1 MDQRNHTTDELMTQ
15 AAHCLANTY
24 ARFPV
29 ALVKGS
35 GARVWD
41 AEGKTYLDFA
51 AGIAVDVLG
60 HCHPKVVEAIRVQA
74 ETLLHVSNLYYIEP
88 QIRLARVLCEQ
99 SFGDK
104 VFFCNSGAEANEAA
118 IKLARRYAKVRWSSD
133 RYEIVCMRD
142 SFHGRTMAT
151 VTATGQ
157 AKYSQGFEPLLP
169 GFKHIP
175 FNDLAAAERAIDS
188 RTCAVLVEPIQGEG
202 GVRVPDNDYLPGLRQ
217 LCSDRE
223 VLLMLDEVQTGMG
236 RTGRLFAYEHSGI
249 EPDVMTLAKGLGGGL
264 PIGAMI
270 AKETVADA
278 FVPGS
283 HASTFGGNPFVTTVA
298 LAVLTEILDARLPEH
313 AAKIGAYFRERLQQ
327 LATRYSFV
335 KEARGKGL
343 MLALELTVPAK
354 PIVERCLQRG
364 LLILIAGDQVLR
376 FVPPLIIGEPE
387 VDEAMR
393 VLDLVLAEKSS

>member
-1 MDQRNHTTDELMTQ
+1 MSATDELMAQ
-15 AAHCLANTY
+15 AARCLANTY

-29 ALVKGS
+29 ALVRGS
-35 GARVWD
+35 GVRVRD

-88 QIRLARVLCEQ
+88 QIRLARALSEQ
-99 SFGDK
+99 SFSGK

-118 IKLARRYAKVRWSSD
+118 IKLARRYAKARWSSD

-157 AKYSQGFEPLLP
+157 PKYSQGFEPLLP

-202 GVRVPDNDYLPGLRQ
+202 GVRVPDDDYLPGLRQ
-217 LCSDRE
+217 LCSERE

-298 LAVLTEILDARLPEH
+298 LTVLTEILDARLSDR
-313 AAKIGAYFRERLQQ
+313 AAKIGAYFLERLQQ
-327 LATRYSFV
+327 LATRYPFV

-354 PIVERCLQRG
+354 PIVDRCLQRG

-376 FVPPLIIGEPE
+376 FVPPLIIGEAE

-393 VLDLVLAEKSS
+393 ILDLVLAEKSS

>member
-1 MDQRNHTTDELMTQ
+1 MSATDELMMQ
-15 AAHCLANTY
+15 AARYLANTY

-60 HCHPKVVEAIRVQA
+60 HCHPKVVEAIRTQA
-74 ETLLHVSNLYYIEP
+74 ETLLHVSNLYHIEP
-88 QIRLARVLCEQ
+88 QIRLARALSEHSC
-99 SFGDK
+99 GGK

-118 IKLARRYAKVRWSSD
+118 IKLARRYTKARWSSD
-133 RYEIVCMRD
+133 RYEIICMRD

-175 FNDLAAAERAIDS
+175 FNDLPAAERAIDS

-202 GVRVPDNDYLPGLRQ
+202 GVRVPDDDYLPGLRQ
-217 LCSDRE
+217 LCSKRE

-236 RTGRLFAYEHSGI
+236 RTGRLFAYEHWGI
-249 EPDVMTLAKGLGGGL
+249 QPDIVTLAKGLGGGL

-270 AKETVADA
+270 AKKPVADA

-298 LAVLTEILDARLPEH
+298 LTVLTEILDSRLPER
-313 AAKIGAYFRERLQQ
+313 AAKIGAYLLERLQQ
-327 LATRYSFV
+327 LAVRYPFV

-343 MLALELTVPAK
+343 MLALELTMPAR
-354 PIVERCLQRG
+354 PIVERCLDRG
-364 LLILIAGDQVLR
+364 LLILVAGDQVLR
-376 FVPPLIIGEPE
+376 FVPPLIISEAE
-387 VDEAMR
+387 ADEAIGI
-393 VLDLVLAEKSS
+393 LDPVLAEHV

>member
-1 MDQRNHTTDELMTQ
+1 MAQ
-15 AAHCLANTY
+15 AARWLANTY

-35 GARVWD
+35 GVRVWD
-41 AEGKTYLDFA
+41 AEGKAYLDFA

-88 QIRLARVLCEQ
+88 QVRLARALSEQ
-99 SFGDK
+99 SFGGK

-118 IKLARRYAKVRWSSD
+118 IKLARRYAKARWSSD

-175 FNDLAAAERAIDS
+175 FNDLPAAERAIDS

-202 GVRVPDNDYLPGLRQ
+202 GVRVPDDDYLPGLRQ
-217 LCSDRE
+217 LCSERE

-283 HASTFGGNPFVTTVA
+283 HASTFGGNPFVATVA
-298 LAVLTEILDARLPEH
+298 VAVLTEILDAQLPGH
-313 AAKIGAYFRERLQQ
+313 AAKIGAYFLERLQQ
-327 LATRYSFV
+327 LATRCPIV
-335 KEARGKGL
+335 KEARGRGL

-354 PIVERCLQRG
+354 PIVERCLERG
-364 LLILIAGDQVLR
+364 LLILVAGDQVLR
-376 FVPPLIIGEPE
+376 FVPPLIIGEVE
-387 VDEAMR
+387 VDEAIR
-393 VLDLVLAEKSS
+393 ILDLALTEKSS

>member
-1 MDQRNHTTDELMTQ
+1 MTYTGTVTDELMAQ
-15 AAHCLANTY
+15 AARYLANTY

-29 ALVKGS
+29 VLVKGS
-35 GARVWD
+35 GVRVWD

-60 HCHPKVVEAIRVQA
+60 HCHPKMMEAIRAQA
-74 ETLLHVSNLYYIEP
+74 ELLLHVSNLYVIEP
-88 QIRLARVLCEQ
+88 QIRLAGALCEH
-99 SFGDK
+99 SFGGK

-118 IKLARRYAKVRWSSD
+118 IKLARRYAKARWSSD
-133 RYEIVCMRD
+133 RYEIVCMRE

-157 AKYSQGFEPLLP
+157 AKYSQGSEPLLP

-202 GVRVPDNDYLPGLRQ
+202 GVRIPDEDYLPALRR
-217 LCSDRE
+217 LCSERE
-223 VLLMLDEVQTGMG
+223 ALLILDEVQTGMG

-249 EPDVMTLAKGLGGGL
+249 EPDIMTLAKGLGGGL

-298 LAVLTEILDARLPEH
+298 LAVLTEILDARLP
-313 AAKIGAYFRERLQQ
+313 AQAVKIGAYFLERLHQ
-327 LATRYSFV
+327 LVARYPFV

-343 MLALELTVPAK
+343 MLALELTIPAR
-354 PIVERCLQRG
+354 PIVERCLDRG
-364 LLILIAGDQVLR
+364 LLILTAGDQVLR

-387 VDEAMR
+387 VDEAIR
-393 VLDLVLAEKSS
+393 ILDLVLAEHAR

>member
-1 MDQRNHTTDELMTQ
+1 MSVTNDLMAQ
-15 AAHCLANTY
+15 AARYLANTY

-29 ALVKGS
+29 ILVKGS
-35 GARVWD
+35 GVRVWD
-41 AEGKTYLDFA
+41 AEGKMYLDFA
-51 AGIAVDVLG
+51 AGIAVNVLG

-74 ETLLHVSNLYYIEP
+74 ETLLHVSNLYHIEP
-88 QIRLARVLCEQ
+88 QIRLARTLSDQ
-99 SFGDK
+99 SFGGK

-118 IKLARRYAKVRWSSD
+118 IKLVRRYAKARWSSD

-157 AKYSQGFEPLLP
+157 SKYSQGFEPLLP
-169 GFKHIP
+169 GFRHIP
-175 FNDLAAAERAIDS
+175 FNDLPAAERAIDS

-202 GVRVPDNDYLPGLRQ
+202 GVHIPDDTYLPELRR
-217 LCSDRE
+217 LCSERG
-223 VLLMLDEVQTGMG
+223 VLLILDEVQTGMG

-249 EPDVMTLAKGLGGGL
+249 EPDIMTLAKGLGGGL

-270 AKETVADA
+270 AKKTVADA

-283 HASTFGGNPFVTTVA
+283 HASTFGGNPFITAVA
-298 LAVLTEILDARLPEH
+298 HAVLTEVIDARLSDR
-313 AAKIGAYFRERLQQ
+313 AAKIGAYFLERLQQ
-327 LATRYSFV
+327 LVARYPFI

-343 MLALELTVPAK
+343 MLALELTIPAK

-376 FVPPLIIGEPE
+376 FVPPLIISEAE
-387 VDEAMR
+387 VDEAIQI
-393 VLDLVLAEKSS
+393 LDLVLAEEPR

>member
-1 MDQRNHTTDELMTQ
+1 MDQRNHTTDLISQ
-15 AAHCLANTY
+15 AARCLANTY

-104 VFFCNSGAEANEAA
+104 VFFCNSGAEANETA
-118 IKLARRYAKVRWSSD
+118 IKLARRYAKARWSSD

-202 GVRVPDNDYLPGLRQ
+202 GVRVPDDDYLPGLRQ

-393 VLDLVLAEKSS
+393 VLDLVLVEKSS

>member
-1 MDQRNHTTDELMTQ
+1 MSVTNDLMAQ
-15 AAHCLANTY
+15 AARYLANTY

-29 ALVKGS
+29 ILVKGS
-35 GARVWD
+35 GVRVWD
-41 AEGKTYLDFA
+41 AEGKVYLDFA
-51 AGIAVDVLG
+51 AGIAVNVLG

-88 QIRLARVLCEQ
+88 QIRLARTLSDQ
-99 SFGDK
+99 SFGGK

-118 IKLARRYAKVRWSSD
+118 IKLVRRYAKARWSAD

-157 AKYSQGFEPLLP
+157 SKYSQGFEPLLP
-169 GFKHIP
+169 GFRHIP
-175 FNDLAAAERAIDS
+175 FNDLPAAERAIDS

-202 GVRVPDNDYLPGLRQ
+202 GVHIPDDTYLPELRR
-217 LCSDRE
+217 LCSERE
-223 VLLMLDEVQTGMG
+223 VLLILDEVQTGMG

-249 EPDVMTLAKGLGGGL
+249 EPDIMTLAKGLGGGL

-270 AKETVADA
+270 AKKTVADA

-283 HASTFGGNPFVTTVA
+283 HASTFGGNPFITAVA
-298 LAVLTEILDARLPEH
+298 HAVLTEVIDARLSDR
-313 AAKIGAYFRERLQQ
+313 AAKIGAYFLERLQQ
-327 LATRYSFV
+327 LVARYPFI

-343 MLALELTVPAK
+343 MLALELTIPAK

-376 FVPPLIIGEPE
+376 FVPPLIISEAE
-387 VDEAMR
+387 VDEAIQI
-393 VLDLVLAEKSS
+393 LDLVLAEEPR